1 MSTGPRE
8 SVLEPARLLALIFDL
23 DGVIIDTEPLHLRA
37 KQLAFERHG
46 VHVPPGFF
54 DEFTGRSDRDVA
66 EQAVRRH
73 GDGSA
78 AAERNSAEHVS
89 AERSSAEHVLVEQV
103 VAAKHAIFAELR
115 GEIEPVPGALGF
127 LRRARQRFT
136 KLALTTSATRD
147 NQTFAFARFDLAPF
161 FDVVVTAED
170 IQRTKPDPEPYRVT
184 VERLGLAAAE
194 CLVIEDSLN
203 GILSAKAA
211 GCAVAGITTSFGASE
226 LARAAPEWI
235 VGDFAEL
242 ASRLAL

>member
-1 MSTGPRE
+1 MSLG
-8 SVLEPARLLALIFDL
+8 SGGNASPARLEALIFDL

-46 VHVPPGFF
+46 VHVPAGFF

-66 EQAVRRH
+66 EQAVGRH

-78 AAERNSAEHVS
+78 TA
-89 AERSSAEHVLVEQV
+89 EQV

-115 GEIEPVPGALGF
+115 GEIAAVPGALEF
-127 LRRARQRFT
+127 LRAARQRFP

-147 NQTFAFARFDLAPF
+147 NQAFAFARFDLAPF

-170 IQRTKPDPEPYRVT
+170 IRRTKPDPEPYQVT
-184 VERLGLAAAE
+184 VERLGVAPAE

-211 GCAVAGITTSFGASE
+211 GCPVVGITTSFGRAE
-226 LARAAPEWI
+226 LDRAAPEWI
-235 VGDFAEL
+235 VESFAEL
-242 ASRLAL
+242 SSRLAL